1 MSRKEFLIVKT
12 RIIKMDKVNTFE
24 QITFKDQMVMTVKMK
39 NKK

>member
-39 NKK
+39 NKI

>member
-24 QITFKDQMVMTVKMK
+24 QITFKDEMVMTVKMK